1 MYSLATI
8 NPELLESRLLTIRH
22 QFMKAEMLARAIQ
35 RIASD
40 PDNPLE
46 DLQLR
51 LNEIEFIAESLV
63 DLIEQSAGDMEPISL
78 KRWAA
83 TAGEGASD
91 E

>member
-1 MYSLATI
+1 MSNLGAI
-8 NPELLESRLLTIRH
+8 NPEKLESRLLTIRH
-22 QFMKAEMLARAIQ
+22 QFMKAEMLGRAIQ

-46 DLQLR
+46 DLQYR

-63 DLIEQSAGDMEPISL
+63 ALIEEAAGDMEPVSL
-78 KRWAA
+78 NRWAA
-83 TAGEGASD
+83 TAGEEASD

>member
-1 MYSLATI
+1 MLDSQI
-8 NPELLESRLLTIRH
+8 ERRLLTLRH
-22 QFMKAEMLARAIQ
+22 EFMKAEMLGRAIQ

-46 DLQLR
+46 DLQYR

-63 DLIEQSAGDMEPISL
+63 GLIEQAAGDMEPVSL
-78 KRWAA
+78 KRFIRQVEEE
-83 TAGEGASD
+83 GED